1 MRCIRRALAL
11 FAVVAVLSIVVPVVV
26 IEGVCRPEAP
36 AWSGAAAIQ
45 PFPEVTDKNYR
56 RPELNSYFT
65 FPEWYV
71 TYSFED
77 FGRFLDQGNES
88 AFNYPTQVLGFWK
101 SVCAINRL
109 VAGRGGTPFDVKAM
123 IYVIGIGYSAEY
135 AIKGA
140 YENTIGRVT
149 EWMRGP
155 ERTPQDLYARKA
167 LQDYATFL
175 TTVPWYKFPFGE
187 KLSGL
192 FAIIDPSPSLV
203 RTWERKFALGSGYLV
218 KAGYA
223 WLIQKGVDAGGDEA
237 PRDIMFVVRTLPQEM
252 LAREPRIKVVRALNS
267 DWQLVRIP
275 RDKALTGILNG
286 ILSEGYEVA
295 EIAGNRNILVTLIA
309 PDSTTL
315 VTRGRELFSQP
326 LDAKPGFRRVG
337 LDAKIADL
345 VLIGRELKSADATIE
360 HFYDY

>member
-11 FAVVAVLSIVVPVVV
+11 FAVVAALSIVVPVVV
-26 IEGVCRPEAP
+26 IEGVCRPEAL

-45 PFPEVTDKNYR
+45 PFPAVTDKNYR
-56 RPELNSYFT
+56 RPEINGYFS

-71 TYSFED
+71 VYSFGD
-77 FGRFLDQGNES
+77 FGHFLEQANES
-88 AFNYPTQVLGFWK
+88 GFNYPTQILGFWK
-101 SVCAINRL
+101 SFCAINR
-109 VAGRGGTPFDVKAM
+109 VAAGRGETPFDIKAM
-123 IYVIGIGYSAEY
+123 IYVIGISYSAEY

-149 EWMRGP
+149 EWIRGP

-175 TTVPWYKFPFGE
+175 QTAPWYKFPFGE

-192 FAIIDPSPSLV
+192 FAITDPSPSLV

-218 KAGYA
+218 KAA
-223 WLIQKGVDAGGDEA
+223 FARLIQKVASSDEA
-237 PRDIMFVVRTLPQEM
+237 PRDIMFVVRTLPQDM
-252 LAREPRIKVVRALNS
+252 LAREPRIKVLRALNS

-275 RDKALTGILNG
+275 RDKAFTDILNG

-315 VTRGRELFSQP
+315 ATRGRELFSQP

-345 VLIGRELKSADATIE
+345 VLIGRELKSAGVTIE
-360 HFYDY
+360 HFYHY